1 MQNRSRTSEAES
13 KPESKVRDSTE
24 RSKKQKASRAYVM
37 STKVAM
43 LDLAEMAAPSSGIG
57 MSNT

>member
-1 MQNRSRTSEAES
+1 MQSRSRTSEAES

-37 STKVAM
+37 SAKVAM
-43 LDLAEMAAPSSGIG
+43 VVFAEIAAPSSGMG